1 MFRPFW
7 KPLSTLALCAALT
20 PAFAGQTML
29 FIGDDMSG
37 LSPALDQAINAAIAA
52 HESPVVLI
60 IKDTQ
65 VSQAVQGSPLQ
76 ATLKDGLAN
85 RVQMFVCEADLIRYG
100 ISAKK
105 LLPGLAVIKAPAPKS
120 ESRADAPVEIQP
132 LQRFKKQA
140 EKVCEQ

>member
-1 MFRPFW
+1 MLHKFW
-7 KPLSTLALCAALT
+7 KPLSTLALCAAIA
-20 PAFAGQTML
+20 PAWAGQTML

-52 HESPVVLI
+52 QDSPVVLI

-85 RVQMFVCEADLIRYG
+85 RVQMFVCEADLVRYG
-100 ISAKK
+100 ISASK
-105 LLPGLAVIKAPAPKS
+105 LLPGLAVIKAPVAKTDSPPGT
-120 ESRADAPVEIQP
+120 PVEIQP